1 MRSDQLSQKI
11 DWISILLFGIL
22 VITGWLNIYAA
33 EYDPEINQS
42 LFDFGTSAGKQL
54 VWILTSVAIA
64 FAVFFFDYKFF
75 DSFAYII
82 YGILMV
88 LLLFIL
94 IGGKEVAGSKSWIG
108 IGSFGLQPSEF
119 AKFAAAFA
127 LAKYLDHSTRKL
139 TDLNTLGVAFA
150 IVLLP
155 MGLTILQGD
164 TGTALVFIA
173 LVVPMFREGMPPFL
187 VIIAIAIFLVLLLTL
202 LVSQTVLLAGI
213 AIITVLALGLNAR
226 TPKRLIYIIASAI
239 VVTFAVRSVDFV
251 LTNVLKPHQQKRVL
265 SLVNPNIDPLGA
277 GWNVTQSK
285 IAIGSGGFAG
295 KGFLEG
301 TQTKFDFV
309 PEQTT
314 DFIFCTIGEEHGW
327 LGSILLL
334 AVFTTLLLR
343 LVFLAERQKSTF
355 SRVFGYG
362 VIGIIFFHF
371 TVNIAMTIGLFP
383 VIGIPLPFFSYGGSS
398 LWTFTILLFSFLQL
412 DASPDAGIAEMVIL
426 LTTSFFLK

>member
-1 MRSDQLSQKI
+1 MRQDPLSQKI
-11 DWISILLFGIL
+11 DWISVLLFGAL
-22 VITGWLNIYAA
+22 VIAGWLNIYAA
-33 EYDPEINQS
+33 EYDPEIDQS
-42 LFDFGTSAGKQL
+42 IFDFGTSAGKQFI
-54 VWILTSVAIA
+54 WILTSVVIS
-64 FAVFFFDYKFF
+64 FTIFFFDYKFF
-75 DSFAYII
+75 DSFAFII
-82 YGILMV
+82 YGVVMA

-108 IGSFGLQPSEF
+108 IGGFGLQPSEF
-119 AKFAAAFA
+119 AKFATAFA

-139 TDLNTLGVAFA
+139 TDLNTLGVCFA
-150 IVLLP
+150 IILLP
-155 MGLTILQGD
+155 MALTILQGD
-164 TGTALVFIA
+164 TGTALVFAA
-173 LVVPMFREGMPPFL
+173 LAIPMFREGMPPL
-187 VIIAIAIFLVLLLTL
+187 LLIIGVSIFAIFILTL
-202 LVSQTVLLAGI
+202 LVNQTVLLAGI
-213 AIITVLALGLNAR
+213 AIVTLLALGLNAR
-226 TPKRLIYIIASAI
+226 KPRRLVYIIVSAI
-239 VVTFAVRSVDFV
+239 VVTFAVRSVDFI
-251 LTNVLKPHQQKRVL
+251 LTDVLKPHQQKRIL

-285 IAIGSGGFAG
+285 IAIGSGGFVG

-314 DFIFCTIGEEHGW
+314 DFIFCTIGEEQGW
-327 LGSILLL
+327 LGSIIMLGL
-334 AVFTTLLLR
+334 FTGLLLR

-398 LWTFTILLFSFLQL
+398 LWAFTILLFCFLKL
-412 DASPDAGIAEMVIL
+412 DAHRMQVL
-426 LTTSFFLK
+426 QRW

>member
-1 MRSDQLSQKI
+1 MRQDPLSQKI
-11 DWISILLFGIL
+11 DWTSVLVFGAL
-22 VITGWLNIYAA
+22 VIAGWLNIYAA
-33 EYDPEINQS
+33 EYDPEIDQS
-42 LFDFGTSAGKQL
+42 IFDISTSAGRQL
-54 VWILTSVAIA
+54 VWIGTSVVIA
-64 FAVFFFDYKFF
+64 FTIFFFDYKFF
-75 DSFAYII
+75 DSFAYVI
-82 YGILMV
+82 YGIVMA

-94 IGGKEVAGSKSWIG
+94 IGGKEVAGSKSWVG
-108 IGSFGLQPSEF
+108 LGGFGLQPSEF
-119 AKFAAAFA
+119 AKFATALA
-127 LAKYLDHSTRKL
+127 LAKYLNHSTRKL
-139 TDLNTLGVAFA
+139 TDLNTLGVSFA
-150 IVLLP
+150 IILLP
-155 MGLTILQGD
+155 MVLTILQGD
-164 TGTALVFIA
+164 TGTALVFAA
-173 LVVPMFREGMPPFL
+173 LVVPMFREGMPPL
-187 VIIAIAIFLVLLLTL
+187 LLIIAVSIFSVFLLTL

-213 AIITVLALGLNAR
+213 AVITLLALGINAR
-226 TPKRLIYIIASAI
+226 NPKRLLYIVASAI
-239 VVTFAVRSVDFV
+239 LITFSVRSVDFI
-251 LTNVLKPHQQKRVL
+251 LTDVLKPHQQKRIL

-327 LGSILLL
+327 LGSIILLGL
-334 AVFTTLLLR
+334 FTTLLLR

-362 VIGIIFFHF
+362 VVGIIFFHF

-398 LWTFTILLFSFLQL
+398 LWAFTILLFCFLKL
-412 DASPDAGIAEMVIL
+412 DAHRMQVL
-426 LTTSFFLK
+426 QRW